1 MPAETID
8 KNLIIQFSDMIH
20 VTAQQMK
27 ARLRPYV
34 EIRKMTGDVYAYDGL
49 TQVEAREIVG
59 RIQQVQFDDIEHLR
73 RKIARRRFAI
83 TLPIDDID
91 VRAMLLNPESQYA
104 AAVVRGMERRFD
116 RVLVEAAFAD
126 VKTGRDFETTVTYAN
141 DGGTTI
147 NATAGVTYEKLL
159 ESIKTFINNEVGIE
173 SQEKMLL
180 CLTGTEHDALMK
192 ETELVSGDFTRQ
204 FAIEKGRLV
213 TAAGFDLIPFGASV
227 NNPILDASQSS
238 GTVRNCIAMSS
249 RALCAA
255 VSKEFE
261 IKIEPR
267 ADYYDLKQVQIIG
280 VLGAVR
286 TEGKLIHK
294 FQTTV

>member
-8 KNLIIQFSDMIH
+8 KNLVIQFSDMIH
-20 VTAQQMK
+20 VSAQQLK

-34 EIRKMTGDVYAYDGL
+34 EVRKMTGDVYAYDGL
-49 TQVEAREIVG
+49 SQVEAREITG
-59 RIQQVQFDDIEHLR
+59 RIQQVTFDDIEHLR

-83 TLPIDDID
+83 TLPIDGID
-91 VRAMLLNPESQYA
+91 VRGLLLNPESQYA

-116 RVLVEAAFAD
+116 RVGVEAAFAD
-126 VKTGRDFETTVTYAN
+126 VLTGRDFETTVTYAN

-147 NATAGVTYEKLL
+147 NATAGTTYEKLL
-159 ESIKTFINNEVGIE
+159 ESMKNFIDDEVGTE
-173 SQEKMLL
+173 VNEKMLL
-180 CLTGTEHDALMK
+180 AITGTEHEALMK

-204 FAIEKGRLV
+204 FAIERGRMMN
-213 TAAGFDLIPFGASV
+213 AAGFDLIHFGGSV
-227 NNPILDASQSS
+227 NSPILDASQSS
-238 GTVRNCIAMSS
+238 GTVRNCIAMSQ
-249 RALCAA
+249 RALCYA